1 MAKGRPDL
9 EIHDPVWPKALIRP
23 ERPPRLLYL
32 DLNHWIGLS
41 KAATGRPDGGR
52 YDNLL
57 TALDAATGHHRVRIV
72 LSSSLYW
79 EISKN
84 EDPRQRRAL
93 ADIIDRLTDFE
104 YLCGLFDLMRL
115 ELTSVLDHLTDTHT
129 NGWAPVDL
137 INRSVLSAFGMKGG
151 LNVYDHSG
159 IDVTVAASAN
169 GLDVSAME
177 RQAER
182 WFLEGPAAF
191 DMDDMRRRGYR
202 PEVANQSVADNAVIE
217 QAFADNLDAHWRR
230 GRLRDVLLGRDMY
243 HEVMEPLLSEC
254 LDRGLNIGD
263 LLSDRES
270 ARKLI
275 LAMPTRC
282 VVVEMKTEYHR
293 NAHKRWKV
301 NDLHDIDALANS
313 VPYCDIVFADAAARD
328 CLLRAGLNERM
339 GTVLPR
345 TPDELAEIIAAE

>member
-1 MAKGRPDL
+1 MTTERPDTKSYNV
-9 EIHDPVWPKALIRP
+9 IWPKALVLP

-41 KAATGRPDGGR
+41 KAAMSHPDGAR
-52 YDNLL
+52 YESLL
-57 TALDAATGHHRVRIV
+57 AALDTATNDRHIRIV

-84 EDPRQRRAL
+84 NDPRQRRAL

-115 ELTSVLDHLTDTHT
+115 ELTSVLDHLTPTRTD
-129 NGWAPVDL
+129 GWGPVNL
-137 INRSVLSAFGMKGG
+137 VNKSVLSAFGMKGG

-159 IDVTVAASAN
+159 VDVTVAAAAK
-169 GLDVSAME
+169 GLDLPAME

-191 DMDDMRRRGYR
+191 DMDDMRQRGYR
-202 PEVANQSVADNAVIE
+202 PEIPDQSVADNATIE
-217 QAFADNLDAHWRR
+217 QDFADNLDAHWRR

-243 HEVMEPLLSEC
+243 HEVMKPLVAEC
-254 LDRGLNIGD
+254 EDRNLEIGD
-263 LLSDRES
+263 LLSDRER
-270 ARKLI
+270 AREVI

-293 NAHKRWKV
+293 NAHKKWKV

-328 CLLRAGLNERM
+328 CLLRANLDERM
-339 GTVLPR
+339 NTLLPR
-345 TPDELAEIIAAE
+345 TPNQLADIIAAR

>member
-1 MAKGRPDL
+1 MAELRPDL
-9 EIHDPVWPKALIRP
+9 KIYELVWPDALILP

-41 KAATGRPDGGR
+41 KAAMGRPDGAR

-57 TALDAATGHHRVRIV
+57 TALDEATGNRRVRIV
-72 LSSSLYW
+72 LSSALYW
-79 EISKN
+79 EINKN

-115 ELTSVLDHLTDTHT
+115 ELSSVLDRLTHT
-129 NGWAPVDL
+129 RAGGWATVNL
-137 INRSVLSAFGMKGG
+137 VNKSVLSAFGMKGG

-159 IDVTVAASAN
+159 VDVTVSATAG
-169 GLDVSAME
+169 GLDLPAME

-191 DMDDMRRRGYR
+191 DMDDIRRRGYR
-202 PEVANQSVADNAVIE
+202 PEIPDQAVANNTVIE
-217 QAFADNLDAHWRR
+217 QTLSDNLEPRWRR

-243 HEVMEPLLSEC
+243 HEVMVPLLAEC
-254 LDRGLNIGD
+254 LDRELDIGG
-263 LLSDRES
+263 LLSDRER
-270 ARKLI
+270 ARELV

-282 VVVEMKTEYHR
+282 IVVEMKTEYHR

-328 CLLRAGLNERM
+328 CLLRAHLDERM
-339 GTVLPR
+339 RTLLPR
-345 TPDELAEIIAAE
+345 TPDELANIIAAN